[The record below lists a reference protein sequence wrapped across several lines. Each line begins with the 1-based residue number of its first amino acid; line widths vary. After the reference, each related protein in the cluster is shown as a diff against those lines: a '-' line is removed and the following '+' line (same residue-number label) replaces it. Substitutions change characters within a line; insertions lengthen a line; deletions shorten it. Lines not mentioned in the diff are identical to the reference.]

1 MVFSFLWTDSKVGS
15 VMLYINKTSTQQ
27 QSKQH
32 TDERESTCDEKT
44 NDEVPDLGHEH
55 VACLT

>member
-1 MVFSFLWTDSKVGS
+1 
-15 VMLYINKTSTQQ
+15 MLYINKTSTQQ
-27 QSKQH
+27 PSKQH